1 MLSRRDLLAGMMGG
15 PAVGGSPQRG
25 EEEVARALRELVEE
39 VRAQRR
45 ACATTACEAVT
56 RIRAQQRAFLRA
68 QQRFPDLIEVG
79 IGVWEEVWDWQ
90 LRHGRPPEITRLPD
104 GRYGMSFLLTT
115 LVLRPEMAE
124 GHVGVGM
131 DAR

>member
-1 MLSRRDLLAGMMGG
+1 MLSRRDLIAGM
-15 PAVGGSPQRG
+15 VGGTGAGAAQRG
-25 EEEVARALRELVEE
+25 DEEVARVLRDLLEE

-45 ACATTACEAVT
+45 SCATADCAAVA
-56 RIRAQQRAFLRA
+56 RIRTQQRAFLRA
-68 QQRFPDLIEVG
+68 NHRFPDLIEIG
-79 IGVWEEVWDWQ
+79 IGVWEEVWDWH
-90 LRHGRPPEITRLPD
+90 LRHGRAPEVTRLAD
-104 GRYGMSFLLTT
+104 GRYAMPFMLTT